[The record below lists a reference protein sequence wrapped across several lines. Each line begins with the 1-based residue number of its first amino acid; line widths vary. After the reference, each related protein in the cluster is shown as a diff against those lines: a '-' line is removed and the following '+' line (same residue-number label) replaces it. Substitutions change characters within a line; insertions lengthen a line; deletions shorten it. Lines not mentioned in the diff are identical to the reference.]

1 MKYLIAKFFHIIP
14 AVSGLPGLQVGRNI
28 TGRKGD
34 GISRTLE
41 MTKKRNAGFT
51 LVEMLV
57 ATSLFS
63 VVILSATDIFIRVQ
77 HAQRQ
82 AAVLEKTQSISRFIL
97 TRMAQEIESGSI
109 DYDYYYGTPSTPT
122 PGDNSFSKRED
133 ARIFSRTLA
142 LRTAEGERLL
152 FTTRPK
158 GQTDFDIPCVDDT
171 VSPCLIIATSAPTTQ
186 AERMN
191 PPGYTI
197 QKLLFVIT
205 PGKDPFV
212 VDPVS
217 NDFLAN
223 AQPKVTIMLSVRSTV
238 AGIKTPFDLTTQTT
252 VSTREYRR

>member
-1 MKYLIAKFFHIIP
+1 MSGYDKNVISTGTAKHP
-14 AVSGLPGLQVGRNI
+14 RN
-28 TGRKGD
+28 G
-34 GISRTLE
+34 
-41 MTKKRNAGFT
+41 AGFT

-63 VVILSATDIFIRVQ
+63 VVILTATDIFIRVQ

-97 TRMAQEIESGSI
+97 TRMAQEIQSGSI
-109 DYDYYYGTPSTPT
+109 DYDYYYGTSSAPT

-133 ARIFSRTLA
+133 ARISSRTLA

-158 GQTDFDIPCVDDT
+158 GQTDFDIPCVDDA
-171 VSPCLIIATSAPTTQ
+171 VSPCLIIATSTPSIQ

-191 PPGYTI
+191 PPGFTI
-197 QKLLFVIT
+197 EKLLFVIT
-205 PGKDPFV
+205 PGKDPFGI
-212 VDPVS
+212 DPVS